1 MDKLYN
7 YIVGKYDS
15 SLIKKTYGI
24 SLRDFLEHGVDE
36 RYIDDISI
44 LKMFHDIYLDIKE
57 KFVGFDF
64 EDIKKVS
71 DKYLFL
77 ISRMKEYK
85 ENGNYNRSNFIINH
99 KPFVDINC
107 INYVKNIS
115 SMFSLNELFGNFSV
129 NWFCGVCLISKIQTV
144 CMYNDDSFGYIGSGY
159 HNDSFHK
166 IIRAIYDEKFTDD
179 SGLKFNDTG
188 QDIKVSFSN
197 GFGSFK
203 NGPSFGVKVFV
214 DVPVPINSSQLQS
227 LKILN
232 DEIKKYK
239 GHNDVKIEVSAS
251 IVNLNDQDFFLEF
264 DDCESLDE
272 VFKWCIV
279 SDSYKPIY
287 EDKNMVGFKNG
298 ENHFND
304 KKNVKQK

>member
-1 MDKLYN
+1 MDKLYD
-7 YIVGKYDS
+7 YIVSRYDS
-15 SLIKKTYGI
+15 SLIKKAYGI
-24 SLRDFLEHGVDE
+24 SLRDFLKHGVDE

-77 ISRMKEYK
+77 MGRIKEYK
-85 ENGNYNRSNFIINH
+85 ETHDYNRSNFIINH
-99 KPFVDINC
+99 KPFVDTEC
-107 INYVKNIS
+107 INYVRQNS
-115 SMFSLNELFGNFSV
+115 SMFSLNELFDNTSV

-166 IIRAIYDEKFTDD
+166 IIRAIYNEKFDD
-179 SGLKFNDTG
+179 EGIKNYETG

-197 GFGSFK
+197 GFGLSK
-203 NGPSFGVKVFV
+203 NGPSWVFRIYV
-214 DVPVPINSSQLQS
+214 DIPVPINSSQLES

-287 EDKNMVGFKNG
+287 EDKNIVGFKNG